1 MVLQNNY
8 QTIMENIDKKITQEQ
23 ARLELWESRQK
34 TYFANLE
41 TLLKQ
46 YNTQQD
52 QLTAQIENL
61 QALRQAAR
69 STIKFAR

>member
-1 MVLQNNY
+1 
-8 QTIMENIDKKITQEQ
+8 MENIDKKITKEQ

-52 QLTAQIENL
+52 QLTSQIKSL
-61 QALRQAAR
+61 SS
-69 STIKFAR
+69 STSSSS